1 MSTFTS
7 FLPGGIDER
16 EVDWRHHV
24 SDESR
29 HVGLDENKSGKTPN
43 ASDKAKRRSDR
54 RFDSQ
59 RTPFIWIKK
68 LIFPS
73 SLRFITDF
81 ISIRTLRQQIA
92 QHVKESSSGEFFS
105 DAIRNLIRHSL
116 ICAGLFRDIICV
128 RQWSIWQISLHQSQN
143 EGDNSNWNDQSY
155 PHLKKKIFAIFY
167 YCW

>member
-1 MSTFTS
+1 MPAT
-7 FLPGGIDER
+7 
-16 EVDWRHHV
+16 
-24 SDESR
+24 
-29 HVGLDENKSGKTPN
+29 
-43 ASDKAKRRSDR
+43 RRSDR

-59 RTPFIWIKK
+59 RTPFIWIKT

-92 QHVKESSSGEFFS
+92 QHVKVSSSGEFFS
-105 DAIRNLIRHSL
+105 DAIRDLIRHSL

-155 PHLKKKIFAIFY
+155 PHLEKKIFLRSFIIVDSFNCFFFFTGNWNGLITALTLATERV
-167 YCW
+167 